1 MNLNLYPMN
10 TKKKSI
16 CKACGKEYQKYNSTQ
31 KACSIECALSL
42 AKVISEKKIR
52 QEVQKEKKEL
62 KKVHDDW
69 KPLLQAKI
77 NQIARFIDY
86 GQPCTAKG
94 LTTGQMHGGHL
105 NSVGSSANMRFNLH
119 NIFIQSAHSNHWQND
134 DHLMREGVKNTFGE
148 DYLKF
153 ILELKRTPVPK
164 YSNQEYYE
172 FLQVANKIANELKN
186 NLQILSPKE
195 RISKR
200 NELNLRLGIY
210 EKEYIEF

>member
-1 MNLNLYPMN
+1 
-10 TKKKSI
+10 
-16 CKACGKEYQKYNSTQ
+16 
-31 KACSIECALSL
+31 
-42 AKVISEKKIR
+42 
-52 QEVQKEKKEL
+52 
-62 KKVHDDW
+62 
-69 KPLLQAKI
+69 
-77 NQIARFIDY
+77 
-86 GQPCTAKG
+86 
-94 LTTGQMHGGHL
+94 MHGGHL
-105 NSVGSSANMRFNLH
+105 ASRGASSNMRFNLH